1 MLLFTDIEDK
11 VLVFLIQAHATHA
24 ENLDETSPNPP
35 HRQRIHKS
43 MTISFQQQ
51 YFTGFYPPGSD
62 PRDVGDATFSG
73 QFYCFVPILS
83 WQDYASRARG
93 VARTFCAHNARDAC
107 EED

>member
-1 MLLFTDIEDK
+1 MLLFTDIEGK
-11 VLVFLIQAHATHA
+11 VLIFSIQAHATHA

-73 QFYCFVPILS
+73 PCVRRISFYYFVPILS
-83 WQDYASRARG
+83 RLVTSTHIAT
-93 VARTFCAHNARDAC
+93 VL
-107 EED
+107 